1 MPLPLRLL
9 AVCGTMACLVGCPW
23 TVSGEAGTVSGEVT
37 FDGRVAPG
45 LTLRLQRRDRGAWS
59 EVASAVSDSVGL
71 YRFPGLAAGEY
82 RVAYFRVPA
91 RSDGQILGP
100 AHVETWYSPVVGPGT
115 RLAAIEVALGG
126 LIYPESG
133 RSTPYGK
140 GIPLPFHWSP
150 HRDGQA
156 YRVLLHDVSGGGERL
171 VWTSTWTGQSYVL
184 LTQAFARGN
193 YRWRIEIDGGSRGSG
208 ASETRAVDL
217 DYQP

>member
-1 MPLPLRLL
+1 MGHPLRHL
-9 AVCGTMACLVGCPW
+9 AVCGTGIWLAGCPW
-23 TVSGEAGTVSGEVT
+23 TVAGEAGTVSGEVM
-37 FDGRVAPG
+37 FDGRSAPG

-59 EVASAVSDSVGL
+59 EVASVVSDSIGL
-71 YRFPGLAAGEY
+71 YRFGGLSAGEY

-115 RLAAIEVALGG
+115 RLPGIEVAFGG

-150 HRDGQA
+150 HRDGQS
-156 YRVLLHDVSGGGERL
+156 YRVLLQDVSGGGERL
-171 VWTSTWTGQSYVL
+171 VWTSSWTSQPFVL
-184 LTQAFARGN
+184 LQQPFAKGN
-193 YRWRIEIDGGSRGSG
+193 YRWRVEIDGGARGTG

-217 DYQP
+217 DHQS